1 MHANVCIIVC
11 PKCIGVEY
19 LILIYTH
26 RPKLMK
32 SMGESWQFMIIIHDE
47 GDFPTLCVIATFI
60 PVCSTFKVL
69 WNFPYNIIYIVVYV
83 FKCFLDIGVNFNIV
97 LWALS
102 KLGPRLRLRT
112 LWEQRFA
119 WGKTKASPILVM
131 PITIDIIEMRTHM
144 KQSWG
149 GPIFGN
155 AHK

>member
-11 PKCIGVEY
+11 PKCIGAEY
-19 LILIYTH
+19 LHPLFIAHEVNGGI
-26 RPKLMK
+26 MA
-32 SMGESWQFMIIIHDE
+32 IHDYYSRWRW
-47 GDFPTLCVIATFI
+47 FSNTLCDCNINSRVFYLQSVMEFPLQYHVYSCI
-60 PVCSTFKVL
+60 CVL
-69 WNFPYNIIYIVVYV
+69 MFSWHWCEFQH
-83 FKCFLDIGVNFNIV
+83 CFVSIT
-97 LWALS
+97 

-119 WGKTKASPILVM
+119 WGKTKASLILIM